1 MISGTGEEWPPSA
14 KIIFFMSIY
23 AHTVSYYVPFFWH
36 GFFFYFSFG
45 LWKRTCLVKII
56 GILVVVLGYYEALF
70 ISSRGD

>member
-1 MISGTGEEWPPSA
+1 MAPHRLKSYSSCRYTRTRYHT
-14 KIIFFMSIY
+14 MS
-23 AHTVSYYVPFFWH
+23 FFWH

-56 GILVVVLGYYEALF
+56 GILGVVLGYYEALF